1 MFNFLSS
8 IGKDTDKEETSAEKF
23 VSLMRGI
30 VDRHG
35 RDESRAFTIEVVVD
49 QNFFEVM
56 FSSGGIHSV
65 SSRQMPF
72 RLREAYYLSDPGGF
86 DLDQFNEFE
95 SSAENLSRHHEVKD
109 RVERYSIAVFSNFMN
124 DFERAEINTEVEI
137 KKGDSEVLLDPYEII
152 QKADE
157 EIVSIQNFQ
166 IECEKY
172 STGGSSLIVSDDFNP
187 VNYEERCVKEEI
199 DFLDL
204 SAPSILE
211 SDFHSVG
218 VLWSELRPT
227 IESLMDSHK
236 IEKVNSDGDEDG
248 EIFSKF
254 AIGDDGSGTLQEFNI
269 ESIGIEDELFKTDR
283 SNFYTSEI
291 KDNLMIDENSD
302 KALLELHKENR
313 KLEETLKKK
322 ESILKL
328 NYDKYVET
336 MSLIIRRNRE
346 RAMHFEEDYDG
357 SSNVSPELFM
367 RKTEEADEAMRAMN
381 LVENE
386 RLSINRRRK
395 VLLSKMSL
403 SIEDEGTLEIIERK
417 IDAIGKVENFTLDSA
432 SEIELNEEREALKV
446 LIDGDSQSNEFT
458 SISSDDLTLDRSRN
472 AELLEKHL
480 EKLRGGT
487 H

>member
-8 IGKDTDKEETSAEKF
+8 IGKDTNQEETSAEKF

-137 KKGDSEVLLDPYEII
+137 KKGDSEVLLDPYELI

-346 RAMHFEEDYDG
+346 RA
-357 SSNVSPELFM
+357 
-367 RKTEEADEAMRAMN
+367 
-381 LVENE
+381 
-386 RLSINRRRK
+386 LS
-395 VLLSKMSL
+395 
-403 SIEDEGTLEIIERK
+403 
-417 IDAIGKVENFTLDSA
+417 
-432 SEIELNEEREALKV
+432 
-446 LIDGDSQSNEFT
+446 LIH
-458 SISSDDLTLDRSRN
+458 I
-472 AELLEKHL
+472 
-480 EKLRGGT
+480 
-487 H
+487 